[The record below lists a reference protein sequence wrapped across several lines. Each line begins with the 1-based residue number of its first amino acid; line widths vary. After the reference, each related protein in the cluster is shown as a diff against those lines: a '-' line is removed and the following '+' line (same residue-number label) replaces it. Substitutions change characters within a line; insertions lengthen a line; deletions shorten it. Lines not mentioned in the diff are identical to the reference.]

1 MKQLVSLLIV
11 LATLFSLAACKGEDE
26 ESKIA
31 NLSADT
37 LSEEGVIEGSAE
49 DVDDEDVVV
58 STVSVANSV
67 VSASSKPSASSKT
80 SETASKP
87 VTSKV
92 SDISKTGSVSKEN
105 TTSKESVASKDT
117 TTSKAPVVSKDSAAS
132 KAYVASKN
140 STTSK
145 APVVS
150 KDSTTSKLN
159 SVVSTV
165 SSLED
170 FGDKL
175 EESGFETNIKEN
187 EDGSITIGLK
197 PSTPDKTEEETP
209 KPVIPVIPSIDDIE
223 EEEEPEIP
231 VVPPVTSLEGV
242 TSESPTDVSTPAAS
256 SSAEEA
262 GSTPAPSTS
271 VPSDA
276 PSQKT
281 YYSYTTN
288 QTHTALKNTQSYL
301 YSILTDEQK
310 GWYRKIDAAVNKLE
324 DEVWLD
330 TDLLTNEDY
339 NIYFLYLLDNPEHFY
354 LSNEIGIYGYDS
366 SHGLKLFYAIGTK
379 AGEFTDNNNP
389 LDNNLKQKII
399 SKKATFEA
407 KVEEIISTIPSAAPE
422 VEKEKLIYDKI
433 LLNSV
438 YNVEAAYN
446 HPTQGMAD
454 DWTAYGV
461 LINGKGVC
469 ESYDE
474 AFQCLLRRV
483 GIRSTAIVGTANG
496 GGHKWCE
503 VEIEGNWYMCD
514 ITFDDPVGGAANA
527 AYHRYFNLTSGEM
540 ASKDKHDWSTNTYN
554 LPPCN
559 ASEYSY
565 KNYFKN

>member
-1 MKQLVSLLIV
+1 MKRLISLLMV
-11 LATLFSLAACKGEDE
+11 LAMLFSLAACKRKENMVIDPNA
-26 ESKIA
+26 SI
-31 NLSADT
+31 DVV
-37 LSEEGVIEGSAE
+37 SEEDIIEGSAE
-49 DVDDEDVVV
+49 DVEDEDVVV
-58 STVSVANSV
+58 STASSANSV
-67 VSASSKPSASSKT
+67 SISSKPSTSSKPA
-80 SETASKP
+80 ETASKP
-87 VTSKV
+87 VTSKA
-92 SDISKTGSVSKEN
+92 SETSKTASVSKNN
-105 TTSKESVASKDT
+105 TTSKEAVTSKAPVASKNS
-117 TTSKAPVVSKDSAAS
+117 TTSKAP
-132 KAYVASKN
+132 VASKN

-150 KDSTTSKLN
+150 KDTTNSKVN
-159 SVVSTV
+159 SVAAVVSTV

-197 PSTPDKTEEETP
+197 PSTPDKKEEETL

-223 EEEEPEIP
+223 EDEEPEIP
-231 VVPPVTSLEGV
+231 VETPVTS
-242 TSESPTDVSTPAAS
+242 SESVASETSPEVSTPAGG
-256 SSAEEA
+256 SSADEA
-262 GSTPAPSTS
+262 VSTPAPSTS
-271 VPSDA
+271 VPSVT
-276 PSQKT
+276 PPQKV

-301 YSILTDEQK
+301 YSILTEEQK
-310 GWYRKIDAAVNKLE
+310 GWYRKIDAAINN
-324 DEVWLD
+324 LD
-330 TDLLTNEDY
+330 TEVFLNADLMTNENY

-354 LSNEIGIYGYDS
+354 LSNELSIFGMSDKPNQ
-366 SHGLKLFYAIGTK
+366 HGLEFYYAVGTK
-379 AGEFTDNNNP
+379 EGEFSDETHPLTDG
-389 LDNNLKQKII
+389 LKQKIR

-407 KVEEIISTIPSAAPE
+407 KVEEIISTIPSAAPA

-433 LLNSV
+433 LINSV
-438 YNVEAAYN
+438 YNVEAALD

-461 LINGKGVC
+461 LVNGTGVC

-474 AFQCLLRRV
+474 AFQYLLRRV

-540 ASKDKHDWSTNTYN
+540 ASKDKHDWSTNTYK